1 MADDARS
8 PVERILAD
16 DDPAGP
22 APGAPRLS
30 RASMQARRTLEG
42 YLKAGNQPRWMQRIG
57 DIDRGVAAH
66 RRRLERA
73 HRALREECGGDDAR
87 FARRWRETAER
98 WSFDDVNELVAQHN
112 EYFPIERQLPIDLR
126 TRDYVLINGRS
137 YRRTPLDAAWVLE
150 QLPAAAA

>member
-22 APGAPRLS
+22 APGGPRLS

-73 HRALREECGGDDAR
+73 HRALRAEHPGDDAA
-87 FARRWRETAER
+87 FAARWRETAER
-98 WSFDDVNELVAQHN
+98 WNFDEVNALIAQHN
-112 EYFPIERQLPIDLR
+112 EYFPIERQLPVDLR

-137 YRRTPLDAAWVLE
+137 YRRAPLDAAWVLE
-150 QLPAAAA
+150 RFPAA